1 MRKKLYVARLL
12 KGYTLEDMAKK
23 LDCGRN
29 TYRRIEQG
37 GDTKISRALK
47 ICEVLDVDF
56 REIFLPEVVHRK
68 NKKGGE
74 QCG

>member
-1 MRKKLYVARLL
+1 MRRKLYVARLL

-23 LDCGRN
+23 LECGRS

-37 GDTKISRALK
+37 GDTTISRGLK
-47 ICEVLDVDF
+47 ICEVLDADF
-56 REIFLPEVVHRK
+56 VEIFLPEVVHRM